1 MERDLLVPMADGVRL
16 SANVFRP
23 ASPGQ
28 YPAILSATP
37 YDKNKLPDRTMML
50 FMRLAGVRFGTLNCS
65 RWAGFEAP
73 DPIYWVGQGYVVA
86 QADVR
91 GMHASEG
98 SAGVLRDQ
106 DAADYAAF
114 VAWAAAQSWCNS
126 RVGLLGVSYLAM
138 SQWRVAALRPPAL
151 KAICPWEGVTDLLR
165 EFAYQ
170 DGIPETS
177 FIPTWWKNRMLRGR
191 NPRFPMA
198 EDFPADLARHPFDDD
213 YWAGK
218 RPSLEKIDV
227 PALVCASWSDQG
239 LHTRGSFI
247 GYERISSTHK
257 WLFTHGRRKWETF
270 YGSEA
275 VAVQTAFFAY
285 ALKQQP
291 SAMDGVPAVRLER
304 RRAGYQADVRAEPA
318 WPVAAARP
326 TPLYLAVP
334 TMTLT
339 LERPK
344 TAGIA
349 SYDSTARD
357 GRASF
362 SYTFDHDTELTGGM
376 RLKLWVSAPD
386 AEDLD
391 LFATVHKL
399 DKTGREIFFCGY
411 NGFARDCV
419 AKGWLRATHRELEP
433 ALSTSLR
440 PWHAHRRA
448 EPIVPGQIVPVEIE
462 VLPSSTL
469 FEAGSTLRL
478 DIQGHDAARY
488 PSFTHARS
496 VNRGKHRLHCGAEF
510 DAQLVVPQ
518 LTV

>member
-304 RRAGYQADVRAEPA
+304 RRAGVPGRCPRRARLARGSGQAH
-318 WPVAAARP
+318 AAVSGSADDDSDSG
-326 TPLYLAVP
+326 
-334 TMTLT
+334 
-339 LERPK
+339 
-344 TAGIA
+344 TAK
-349 SYDSTARD
+349 DS
-357 GRASF
+357 
-362 SYTFDHDTELTGGM
+362 
-376 RLKLWVSAPD
+376 
-386 AEDLD
+386 
-391 LFATVHKL
+391 
-399 DKTGREIFFCGY
+399 
-411 NGFARDCV
+411 RDCV
-419 AKGWLRATHRELEP
+419 
-433 ALSTSLR
+433 
-440 PWHAHRRA
+440 
-448 EPIVPGQIVPVEIE
+448 V
-462 VLPSSTL
+462 
-469 FEAGSTLRL
+469 RL
-478 DIQGHDAARY
+478 DSPGWPRKLQLHLRSRHGADRR
-488 PSFTHARS
+488 HA
-496 VNRGKHRLHCGAEF
+496 
-510 DAQLVVPQ
+510 PQ
-518 LTV
+518 AVGQRAGC